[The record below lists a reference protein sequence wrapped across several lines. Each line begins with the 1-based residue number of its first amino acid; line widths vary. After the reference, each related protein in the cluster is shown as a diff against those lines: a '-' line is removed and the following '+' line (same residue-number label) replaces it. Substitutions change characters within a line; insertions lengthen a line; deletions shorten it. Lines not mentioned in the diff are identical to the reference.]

1 MAPVSNDN
9 NPEEDMKKKGYVFG
23 KGLGEGSYAKV
34 RITETPNNHTLA
46 CKIICKKKAPK
57 DFVNKFLPR
66 ELDVLRRI
74 NHENI
79 VSSVD
84 IFEYTTKVF
93 ILMEMAENGDLLDYV
108 KKSGNRPDGESRRL
122 FGDIVRG
129 MEYLHGLNIVHRD
142 LKCENLL
149 LFKNN
154 KVKIADFGFGRLC
167 VDNDGKKILSETY
180 CGSAAY
186 AAPEI
191 LKGTKYN
198 PKAYDMWSIG
208 VILFIIVCGSMPF
221 DDSDVRK
228 MLKVQLKND
237 VHFPSRVKD
246 SIDEE
251 CKKLIRQLLEVDV
264 TKRLAVEQARNSAWL
279 GARTGSSRPSGQ

>member
-1 MAPVSNDN
+1 MPIIQDN
-9 NPEEDMKKKGYVFG
+9 NPEEHMKKNGYTFG
-23 KGLGEGSYAKV
+23 KALGEGSYAKV
-34 RITETPNNHTLA
+34 RICEGPKKETAA

-79 VSSVD
+79 VNCSE
-84 IFEYTTKVF
+84 IFEYPTKVF
-93 ILMEMAENGDLLDYV
+93 IVMEMAVNGDLLDYV
-108 KKSGNRPDGESRRL
+108 KKNGNRPDAEAKRL
-122 FGDIVRG
+122 FGDFARG
-129 MEYLHGLNIVHRD
+129 MEYLHGVDICHRD

-149 LFKNN
+149 LFKDN
-154 KVKIADFGFGRLC
+154 KVKIADFGFGRAC
-167 VDNDGKKILSETY
+167 VDADGRRILSETY

-198 PKAYDMWSIG
+198 PKVYDMWSVG
-208 VILFIIVCGSMPF
+208 VVLFIIVCGSMPF

-237 VHFPSRVKD
+237 VHFPSRVRD
-246 SIDEE
+246 SINED
-251 CKKLIRQLLEVDV
+251 CKRLIKQLLEVDV
-264 TKRLAVEQARNSAWL
+264 TKRATVEQARNNAWMK
-279 GARTGSSRPSGQ
+279 P

>member
-1 MAPVSNDN
+1 MAIIQDN
-9 NPEEDMKKKGYVFG
+9 NPEEHMKKNGYTFG
-23 KGLGEGSYAKV
+23 KPLGEGSYAKV
-34 RITETPNNHTLA
+34 RVAEGPNKQTSA

-79 VSSVD
+79 VNCSD
-84 IFEYTTKVF
+84 IFEYPTKVF
-93 ILMEMAENGDLLDYV
+93 IVMEMATNGDLLDYV
-108 KKSGNRPDGESRRL
+108 KKNGNRPDGEAKRL
-122 FGDIVRG
+122 FGDIARG
-129 MEYLHGLNIVHRD
+129 MEYLHGIDIVHRD

-149 LFKNN
+149 LFKDN
-154 KVKIADFGFGRLC
+154 KVKIADFGFGRLA
-167 VDNDGKKILSETY
+167 VDENGRKILSETY

-198 PKAYDMWSIG
+198 PKCYDMWSVG

-228 MLKVQLKND
+228 MLKTQLKND
-237 VHFPSRVKD
+237 VHFPSRVRE
-246 SIDEE
+246 SINDD
-251 CKKLIRQLLEVDV
+251 CKKLIKQLLEVDV
-264 TKRLAVEQARNSAWL
+264 SKRLSIDQARNSSWL
-279 GARTGSSRPSGQ
+279 RP

>member
-1 MAPVSNDN
+1 MPVINDS
-9 NPEEDMKKKGYVFG
+9 NPEDYMKRRGYVFG
-23 KGLGEGSYAKV
+23 RALGEGSYAKV
-34 RITETPNNHTLA
+34 RVTETPDHQTMA

-66 ELDVLRRI
+66 ELEVLRRI
-74 NHENI
+74 NHDNI
-79 VSSVD
+79 VVSAD
-84 IFEYTTKVF
+84 IMEFPTKVF
-93 ILMEMAENGDLLDYV
+93 IIMEMAENGDLLDYV
-108 KKSGNRPDGESRRL
+108 KKNGNRPDTEAKRL
-122 FGDIVRG
+122 FGDIARG
-129 MEYLHGLNIVHRD
+129 MDYLHGLEIVHRD

-154 KVKIADFGFGRLC
+154 KVKIADFGFGRSC
-167 VDNDGKKILSETY
+167 VDDQGRKILSETY

-198 PKAYDMWSIG
+198 PKAYDMWSVG
-208 VILFIIVCGSMPF
+208 VILFIIICGSMPF

-246 SIDEE
+246 LIEE
-251 CKKLIRQLLEVDV
+251 DCKKLIRQLLEVDV
-264 TKRLAVEQARNSAWL
+264 IKRLTIEQARNSSWL
-279 GARTGSSRPSGQ
+279 KA